1 MRKIVIS
8 DIHGCLQTFKALL
21 YKIMFTKN
29 DELYLLG
36 DYIDRGPDSK
46 GVIDFIWKLQSEGHF
61 VHCLRGNHEQMLLD
75 SFNDPYDQQLW
86 QDHGGLDTMKSFG
99 AKTVDD
105 IPMEYLEWIDRLAY
119 YIEIDQYIL
128 VHAGLNFD
136 LPDPLEGKEA
146 MLWIRNWYDRIKKD
160 WLGDRIIVHGHTPT
174 PAFDVYENLQ
184 EITERSTL
192 IIDGGAVY
200 DIPNLGYLFA
210 FDLQSQKLYAQK
222 NIEVRGG

>member
-21 YKIMFTKN
+21 YKIMLTKN

-46 GVIDFIWKLQSEGHF
+46 GVIDLIWKLQNEGHF

-99 AKTVDD
+99 AKTVEE
-105 IPMEYLEWIDRLAY
+105 IPMEYLEWIDRLNY
-119 YIEIDQYIL
+119 FIEIDQYIL

-136 LPDPLEGKEA
+136 LPNPFEGKEA
-146 MLWIRNWYDRIKKD
+146 MLWIRNWYERIKKD

-184 EITERSTL
+184 QIAERSTM

-200 DIPNLGYLFA
+200 DIPSLGYLFA
-210 FDLQSQKLYAQK
+210 FDLEKKQLYAQK
-222 NIEVRGG
+222 NIEVREV